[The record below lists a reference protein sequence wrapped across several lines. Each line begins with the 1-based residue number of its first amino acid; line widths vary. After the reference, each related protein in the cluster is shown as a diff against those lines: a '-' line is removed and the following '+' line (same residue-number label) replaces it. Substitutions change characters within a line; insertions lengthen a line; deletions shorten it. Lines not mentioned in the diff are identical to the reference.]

1 MVDGED
7 KTRIQGVADSIIK
20 YIKDISCDKNVYQA
34 KMDLITCRKCVSS
47 ILSKIRKYIS
57 PRFSEDSVGLIPKR
71 STDTNI
77 DAKIALAVFDTTKV
91 VSKAFVRLSYDRI
104 LCFCTSVAA

>member
-20 YIKDISCDKNVYQA
+20 YIKEISCDKNVYQA
-34 KMDLITCRKCVSS
+34 KMDLIACRKCVSS

-77 DAKIALAVFDTTKV
+77 DAKIALAVLIQQKLLV
-91 VSKAFVRLSYDRI
+91 KHLYDCPMIEYCDR
-104 LCFCTSVAA
+104 

>member
-20 YIKDISCDKNVYQA
+20 YIKEISCDKNVYHA
-34 KMDLITCRKCVSS
+34 KMDLIACRKCVSS

-77 DAKIALAVFDTTKV
+77 DAKIALAVLIQQKLLV
-91 VSKAFVRLSYDRI
+91 KHLYDCPTIEYCDR
-104 LCFCTSVAA
+104 